1 LGKGKPHLVRSPFGP
16 LTSWSPPHYL
26 RSALFR
32 TIFSNFGKRIHCS
45 PCFPICEKLLPT
57 RREEGSLPSQ
67 ARHPAHHRKDGSCP
81 VIGQSLAT
89 AQEGTP
95 LGDGHSSFIVNALL
109 RRGYR
114 LVERGVPFRRRVRVE
129 GVQAPQR
136 LRMVLEPDPL
146 QLPLT

>member
-1 LGKGKPHLVRSPFGP
+1 MATSSLSSVYAFQDYLFKLREANP
-16 LTSWSPPHYL
+16 LLASYSHMREAPTHPP
-26 RSALFR
+26 R
-32 TIFSNFGKRIHCS
+32 G
-45 PCFPICEKLLPT
+45 
-57 RREEGSLPSQ
+57 REGPSQ

-81 VIGQSLAT
+81 VLGQSLAT

-109 RRGYR
+109 RGGYR
-114 LVERGVPFRRRVRVE
+114 LDERGVPFRRRVRVE
-129 GVQAPQR
+129 EVQAPQR